1 MSEGTGSGEAAEAV
15 KSITTPTRL
24 HYEFTAAGTHAEFL
38 KALSEGKLL
47 GSRCSEC
54 QMVYVPARGSCPRC
68 GVEIEEQLD
77 VADKGTITTFCVV
90 RVPSEN
96 IELKLPYV
104 CAHILLDGS
113 NIPFFALI
121 QECDADA
128 VRIGMRV
135 EAVWAPKEEWGPT
148 FENIRY
154 FRPTGEKDVPVE
166 ELGDW
171 V

>member
-1 MSEGTGSGEAAEAV
+1 MSAETEPV
-15 KSITTPTRL
+15 KAIVTPTRL
-24 HYEFTAAGTHAEFL
+24 EYEFTAAGTHADFL
-38 KALSEGKLL
+38 ARIAEGKLL

-54 QMVYVPARGSCPRC
+54 GMVYVPARGSCPRC
-68 GVEIEEQLD
+68 GVAIEERCD
-77 VADKGTITTFCVV
+77 VSDKGTVTTYCVV

-96 IELKLPYV
+96 IDLKLPYV
-104 CAHILLDGS
+104 CAHILLDGA

-121 QECDADA
+121 QECEAED

-135 EAVWAPKEEWGPT
+135 EAVWAPKEEWGAT

-154 FRPTGEKDVPVE
+154 FRPSGEKDVPVE
-166 ELGDW
+166 QLGDW

>member
-1 MSEGTGSGEAAEAV
+1 MSGSEPV
-15 KSITTPTRL
+15 KSIVTPMRL
-24 HYEFTAAGTHAEFL
+24 EYEYTAAGTHAEFL
-38 KALSEGKLL
+38 ARIAEGKLL
-47 GSRCSEC
+47 GARCASC
-54 QMVYVPARGSCPRC
+54 HKVYVPARGSCPRC
-68 GVEIEEQLD
+68 GVPIEEKLE
-77 VADKGTITTFCVV
+77 VADRGTVTTFCVV

-113 NIPFFALI
+113 DIPFFALI
-121 QECDADA
+121 QECEAED

-135 EAVWAPKEEWGPT
+135 EAVWAPEEEWGPT

-154 FRPTGEKDVPVE
+154 FRPSGEPDVPVR

>member
-1 MSEGTGSGEAAEAV
+1 MSEREAV
-15 KSITTPTRL
+15 TAIVTPTRL
-24 HYEFTAAGTHAEFL
+24 EYEFTAAATHAEFL
-38 KALSEGKLL
+38 QKLAEGKLL
-47 GSRCSEC
+47 GARCGSCE
-54 QMVYVPARGSCPRC
+54 QVYVPARGSCPRC
-68 GVEIEEQLD
+68 GVPIDDKREIS
-77 VADKGTITTFCVV
+77 DKGTITTYCVV

-104 CAHILLDGS
+104 CAHILLDGA

-121 QECDADA
+121 QECEVDE

-148 FENIRY
+148 FENIKY
-154 FRPTGEKDVPVE
+154 FKPSGEPDVSAE